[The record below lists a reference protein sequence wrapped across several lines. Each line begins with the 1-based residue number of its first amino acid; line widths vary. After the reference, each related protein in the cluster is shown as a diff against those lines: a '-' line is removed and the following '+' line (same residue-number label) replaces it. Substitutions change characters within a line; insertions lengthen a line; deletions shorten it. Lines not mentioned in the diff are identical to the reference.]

1 MKRKEVVL
9 FQRLGLTFSRRV
21 SNYRAAYLQEKLN
34 KAITQKQKKKYKGKI
49 LKPILKVTEEYKSVT
64 LQKRNHFNQ
73 QLFLISNY

>member
-34 KAITQKQKKKYKGKI
+34 KAITQKQKKIQGENVK
-49 LKPILKVTEEYKSVT
+49 TNTKS
-64 LQKRNHFNQ
+64 N
-73 QLFLISNY
+73 

>member
-34 KAITQKQKKKYKGKI
+34 KVITQKQKKNTRGKC
-49 LKPILKVTEEYKSVT
+49 
-64 LQKRNHFNQ
+64 
-73 QLFLISNY
+73 